1 MIKRTL
7 NLSNLTLYNNA
18 ISTINVIDN
27 ILLDMQ
33 YNILHNSFNF
43 YVNNVL
49 FKYDLI
55 TNNDLKV
62 IIKAYNTNNNVLL
75 ENKLNDLKVKCKDYI
90 KSFHN

>member
-1 MIKRTL
+1 MIRKL

-27 ILLDMQ
+27 ILLDMD
-33 YNILHNSFNF
+33 YNILNNSFNF

-49 FKYDLI
+49 FNYDLI
-55 TNNDLKV
+55 TNNDLKL

-75 ENKLNDLKVKCKDYI
+75 KNKLNDLKIKCKDYI
-90 KSFHN
+90 KSFHK